1 MQKSEKERVVAEL
14 TERLQGTETLI
25 VADYRGLTVT
35 EIGELRGKLLEHG
48 ARFSVVKNSLTRRAA
63 ESAGVEPLLALL
75 EGPTAI
81 AFLETDGDPV
91 AVAKALDDAVRA
103 ETITLK
109 GGLLEGAEIGADD
122 LKQLAK
128 LPPAEMLRAQLVGA
142 VAGPVTAI
150 VGLFTAPMRE
160 LVGVIDARI
169 RQLEEQGETAEPPA
183 AEEAPAEEPAARP
196 SRPPRPRPKPS
207 AEPAEESAA
216 EEPAAEEAASR
227 GTGSRGTSSGG
238 TSSRRTSSGRTS
250 SRRTS
255 GNPGRRGAV
264 MAAKTDTDK
273 LVESLGGMTVLE
285 LVDLKNKL
293 EEEWGVTAAA
303 PMAVAAAPA
312 GGDGAAAAEEKTS
325 FDVVLNEAGGQKIQV
340 IKVVRA
346 ITGLGLKEAKD
357 LVDGAPNPV
366 KEGVAQEEADQ
377 IKSQL
382 EEAGAT
388 VELK

>member
-1 MQKSEKERVVAEL
+1 MQKSDKERVVAEL
-14 TERLQGTETLI
+14 TERLQGAETLI

-48 ARFSVVKNSLTRRAA
+48 ARFSVVKNSLTKRAA

-103 ETITLK
+103 QTITLK

-128 LPPAEMLRAQLVGA
+128 LPPAEVLRAQLVGA

-183 AEEAPAEEPAARP
+183 ADDAAPEEPVAEAEAAP
-196 SRPPRPRPKPS
+196 DTDAE
-207 AEPAEESAA
+207 AEPAA
-216 EEPAAEEAASR
+216 EEPAAE
-227 GTGSRGTSSGG
+227 G
-238 TSSRRTSSGRTS
+238 
-250 SRRTS
+250 
-255 GNPGRRGAV
+255 P
-264 MAAKTDTDK
+264 
-273 LVESLGGMTVLE
+273 
-285 LVDLKNKL
+285 
-293 EEEWGVTAAA
+293 
-303 PMAVAAAPA
+303 
-312 GGDGAAAAEEKTS
+312 AAEEAS
-325 FDVVLNEAGGQKIQV
+325 AGEPAAEEPAPEEPAAEGPAAEEPQETQ
-340 IKVVRA
+340 
-346 ITGLGLKEAKD
+346 
-357 LVDGAPNPV
+357 DG
-366 KEGVAQEEADQ
+366 EEQ
-377 IKSQL
+377 
-382 EEAGAT
+382 
-388 VELK
+388 

>member
-91 AVAKALDDAVRA
+91 AVAKALDEAVRA

-183 AEEAPAEEPAARP
+183 AEEAPVEEPAA
-196 SRPPRPRPKPS
+196 
-207 AEPAEESAA
+207 AEPAAEAEAEAEPAAEESAA
-216 EEPAAEEAASR
+216 EEPAAEE
-227 GTGSRGTSSGG
+227 
-238 TSSRRTSSGRTS
+238 
-250 SRRTS
+250 
-255 GNPGRRGAV
+255 P
-264 MAAKTDTDK
+264 
-273 LVESLGGMTVLE
+273 
-285 LVDLKNKL
+285 
-293 EEEWGVTAAA
+293 
-303 PMAVAAAPA
+303 
-312 GGDGAAAAEEKTS
+312 AAEEPAA
-325 FDVVLNEAGGQKIQV
+325 EEPA
-340 IKVVRA
+340 A
-346 ITGLGLKEAKD
+346 EEPAAEEPAPKEPAAEEPAAEEPAAEEPQETQ
-357 LVDGAPNPV
+357 DG
-366 KEGVAQEEADQ
+366 EEQ
-377 IKSQL
+377 
-382 EEAGAT
+382 
-388 VELK
+388 